1 MIISKRK
8 RRKTVMNENMMRTQF
23 NNNTY
28 DFLSQAREYYQSYM
42 RIKQD
47 INYIDNKIA
56 QVSNL
61 YTKNP
66 IQQFLF
72 EQKQLTDN
80 KFAKQMEL
88 QHYTVDIAKN
98 LSYSTQNALQ
108 ALQISIKGKDSMNV
122 MLDDNTINV
131 ICSFIDLI
139 GVTTDIVNLYR
150 QYCSTSIIS
159 YLISDININKF
170 SFFSSNFTGFN
181 RLKGILNRF

>member
-131 ICSFIDLI
+131 ICSFKSLA
-139 GVTTDIVNLYR
+139 
-150 QYCSTSIIS
+150 
-159 YLISDININKF
+159 
-170 SFFSSNFTGFN
+170 
-181 RLKGILNRF
+181 